1 MMTIEKSAE
10 NSVTV
15 KKLDLEN
22 KETWRYKGRVL
33 ARDDG
38 SITLE
43 AFFDR
48 EDMHFHGI
56 FLGKGDRF
64 VETYYTDRWYNIF
77 EIHAR
82 DNDRLRG
89 WYCNISLPA
98 NIHADVIS
106 YIDLALDLLVF
117 PDGRQITLDEEEF
130 NNLDLTPEMRES
142 ALSALEDL
150 KVHFSKMLLSGNSSK
165 GN

>member
-1 MMTIEKSAE
+1 MTFEKSAG
-10 NSVTV
+10 NSLTV
-15 KKLDLEN
+15 IKLDLEN
-22 KETWRYKGRVL
+22 KETWRYKGHVL
-33 ARDDG
+33 ARDDR

-82 DNDRLRG
+82 DNDRRDTLGDRVVE
-89 WYCNISLPA
+89 S
-98 NIHADVIS
+98 
-106 YIDLALDLLVF
+106 
-117 PDGRQITLDEEEF
+117 GRYQH
-130 NNLDLTPEMRES
+130 REQ
-142 ALSALEDL
+142 
-150 KVHFSKMLLSGNSSK
+150 SSS
-165 GN
+165 

>member
-1 MMTIEKSAE
+1 MTIEKSAK
-10 NSVTV
+10 NTVTV

-33 ARDDG
+33 ARDEG

-64 VETYYTDRWYNIF
+64 VETYYTNRWYNVF

-82 DNDRLRG
+82 ENDRLRG

-106 YIDLALDLLVF
+106 YTDLALDLLVF

-130 NNLDLTPEMRES
+130 KNLDLTSGMRES
-142 ALSALEDL
+142 ALSALEDI
-150 KVHFSKMLLSGNSSK
+150 KNHFNKMLLYGNSSK